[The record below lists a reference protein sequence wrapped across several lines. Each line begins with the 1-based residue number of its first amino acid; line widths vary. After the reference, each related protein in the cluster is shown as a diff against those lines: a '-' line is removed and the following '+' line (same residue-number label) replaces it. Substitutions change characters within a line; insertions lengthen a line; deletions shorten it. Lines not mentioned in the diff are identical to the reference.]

1 MELTAAGQ
9 ITALAKSN
17 LSLEGNESAAKP
29 SADAKQFTTLFD
41 QMSGAENS
49 AQNAVYKLLTTGEG
63 NASDVLIQMKSVE
76 SQMKT
81 AAVVRDNVIEN
92 YKQLLNTQI

>member
-1 MELTAAGQ
+1 MELAAAGQ
-9 ITALAKSN
+9 VTALAKSN
-17 LSLEGNESAAKP
+17 LSLEGNQSAAKTGG
-29 SADAKQFTTLFD
+29 ADQFAALFD